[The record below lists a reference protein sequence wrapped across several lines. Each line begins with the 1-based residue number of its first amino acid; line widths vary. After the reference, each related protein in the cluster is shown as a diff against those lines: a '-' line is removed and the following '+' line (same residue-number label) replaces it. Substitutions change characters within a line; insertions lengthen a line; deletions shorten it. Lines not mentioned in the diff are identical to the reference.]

1 MGSHPLNERIGKH
14 RGKPGEVIQRA
25 EAMFV
30 IVMAKN
36 RGLMRKSGTREQMVY
51 AMAVAWALASM
62 ATSMYDCTSD
72 GCEEVGTT
80 TRVRHA
86 PVPPST
92 PSVPKVL
99 KSLLNKHF
107 LKHLETHSLL
117 PLRLAYSP

>member
-1 MGSHPLNERIGKH
+1 VRLLDDCLARYTTPEPLEGYK
-14 RGKPGEVIQRA
+14 
-25 EAMFV
+25 
-30 IVMAKN
+30 
-36 RGLMRKSGTREQMVY
+36 
-51 AMAVAWALASM
+51 
-62 ATSMYDCTSD
+62 CD

-99 KSLLNKHF
+99 ESLLNKHF

>member
-1 MGSHPLNERIGKH
+1 VGSHPLNERIGKH

-72 GCEEVGTT
+72 GCEEVARAIFFASGDGAVMSASERT
-80 TRVRHA
+80 
-86 PVPPST
+86 
-92 PSVPKVL
+92 
-99 KSLLNKHF
+99 
-107 LKHLETHSLL
+107 
-117 PLRLAYSP
+117 LAKGGAVNTCGISPRI